1 MKARHST
8 SLRSSHNSRSS
19 SARSYGPSRL
29 HSTRCCGG
37 ATVEIGSSW
46 RKPRRRTVSRTPVAD
61 PSRSCARTAIRRA
74 SATLTSVGF
83 TAFVLQ
89 HLPQAPARVLE
100 VGCGDRGGVVPALVD
115 AGYDAIGVD
124 PRAPDGPRFRQVDG
138 RFDAVVAGR
147 VIHHLDPL
155 GGAVDRLAA
164 LAPLLV
170 VDEFAW
176 DLIDHD
182 LEAWYEAR
190 RRERPD
196 AVGPPSL
203 DEWRRRHPGLHSSDV
218 VLAAL
223 RARYDQVVLEWV
235 PYFNHW
241 LGDVESP
248 DRIGYRWAGLKT
260 STTRSFAASR

>member
-8 SLRSSHNSRSS
+8 SLRSSHSSRSS

-29 HSTRCCGG
+29 QSTRCCGG

-61 PSRSCARTAIRRA
+61 PSRSCARTAMRRA

-83 TAFVLQ
+83 TAFVLH
-89 HLPQAPARVLE
+89 HLPQPPARVLE
-100 VGCGDRGGVVPALVD
+100 VGCGDRGGVVATLVD

-124 PRAPDGPRFRQVDG
+124 PRAPDGPRFRQSDFREVDG
-138 RFDAVVAGR
+138 TFDAVVAGR

-155 GGAVDRLAA
+155 GEAVDRLAA
-164 LAPLLV
+164 LAPLLI

-176 DLIDHD
+176 DLIDPE
-182 LEAWYEAR
+182 LEAWYDAL

-196 AVGPPSL
+196 AAGPPTL
-203 DEWRRRHPGLHSSDV
+203 DEWRRRHS
-218 VLAAL
+218 
-223 RARYDQVVLEWV
+223 E
-235 PYFNHW
+235 
-241 LGDVESP
+241 
-248 DRIGYRWAGLKT
+248 
-260 STTRSFAASR
+260 